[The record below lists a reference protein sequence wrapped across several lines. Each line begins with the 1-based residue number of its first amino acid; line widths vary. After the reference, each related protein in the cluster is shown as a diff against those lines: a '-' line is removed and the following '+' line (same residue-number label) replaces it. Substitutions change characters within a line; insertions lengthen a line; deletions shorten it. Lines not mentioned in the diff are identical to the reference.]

1 MSGIPSGGRACAA
14 PNPCP
19 EGSWAARAEVDSA
32 SGMNAVPHEH
42 GLALLAAHCASFDPD
57 TLTAREQL
65 DVALGPELAHK
76 LVFALSSGGSRVER
90 GRRRLRAFAA

>member
-1 MSGIPSGGRACAA
+1 MRGPQ
-14 PNPCP
+14 PLTQ
-19 EGSWAARAEVDSA
+19 GSCFAGPGVDRS
-32 SGMNAVPHEH
+32 SGMTAAPHEH
-42 GLALLAAHCASFDPD
+42 GLALLAAHCASYDPD